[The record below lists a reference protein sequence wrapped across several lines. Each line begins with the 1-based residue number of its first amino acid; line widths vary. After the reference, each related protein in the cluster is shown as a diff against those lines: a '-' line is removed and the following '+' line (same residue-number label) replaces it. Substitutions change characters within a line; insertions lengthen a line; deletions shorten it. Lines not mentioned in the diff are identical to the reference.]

1 MRRRVIDAQLMQA
14 LRRVTASLLAVAL
27 LAAGPLG
34 VSKECAE
41 CPPGCPMHAQ
51 QASHDSGRKQPG
63 CHRSAE
69 RPPAGTV
76 CLRSVCGHQAAPD
89 SAAALLALLARPL
102 EVSAPAPGPRLATP
116 PLIVASLDAPE
127 PPQEPPRIAHA

>member
-1 MRRRVIDAQLMQA
+1 MRA
-14 LRRVTASLLAVAL
+14 LRRVMASLLAVAL

-51 QASHDSGRKQPG
+51 QASQESKRKQPG

-76 CLRSVCGHQAAPD
+76 CLRSVCGHDASSD
-89 SAAALLALLARPL
+89 SAAAMLALLARPL
-102 EVSAPAPGPRLATP
+102 EVSSPAPGPRLATP

-127 PPQEPPRIAHA
+127 PPLQPPRIAHA